1 MSQKSNNNYTNYKI
15 IFKNLSKYNKSKV
28 EFDKFIV
35 KCLMFHK
42 KTHLTSIFT
51 EYLIWDDNQEFLF
64 ELLDKK
70 HSLSDI
76 PLYIK
81 FQDYK
86 NIFPTFRDSWCRHL
100 IKVNLKLKKILLT
113 YLSEKT
119 KPTTDV
125 SKNANKKYS
134 NILPIDLSYNS
145 LDKKDKNKN
154 KNIKG
159 KEYSESEST
168 IDNLNANNDISMS
181 LDLNINKK
189 YDNKLLIQN
198 CGFVTGKNEKNDSE
212 LIKILTYLKP
222 INTIYIQNK
231 NKKMNNK
238 LVYLDYISNKIH
250 KHSKGSPKKVKQKT
264 DNKYNYQEYKYRNTI
279 SNKSKD
285 KKNLDTNKIYKLYS
299 KSNKKD
305 NNSNS
310 NVKANNNNII
320 MLNKYND
327 NFNKTSSTKT
337 NSHNN
342 SYKNKNREMVKNNN
356 SIKNKKIK
364 AQRNKYE
371 ETLNINQFTENQ
383 LINPSSY
390 EFQNSHEE
398 ENINLNI
405 NTDISIRGGSYKP
418 GKTNTNKNIFIEENS
433 NQNVKK
439 IFLYKNKRNQLSNK
453 NDKKVDYLNKINNE
467 KIIKGKNIFENPA
480 DMKKTKLLIIHK
492 SDNKKNKVSN
502 KTSVKKEKSLDNQP
516 FLNLSNKLLNNK
528 ILSKKNKNIIVLKK
542 KVCNTN
548 NINIFH

>member
-1 MSQKSNNNYTNYKI
+1 MSQKLNNPYNNYKI
-15 IFKNLSKYNKSKV
+15 IFQNLSKYNKSKV
-28 EFDKFIV
+28 EFEKFIV

-51 EYLIWDDNQEFLF
+51 EYLIWDDNQEFFF
-64 ELLDKK
+64 ELLSKK
-70 HSLSDI
+70 YSLSNI

-81 FQDYK
+81 LQDYK
-86 NIFPTFRDSWCRHL
+86 NIYPTFRDSWCRNL
-100 IKVNLKLKKILLT
+100 IKANLKLKKILST

-119 KPTTDV
+119 KPTSDV
-125 SKNANKKYS
+125 SKNVNKKYS
-134 NILPIDLSYNS
+134 NILPMDLSNNS
-145 LDKKDKNKN
+145 LDKNDKNKY
-154 KNIKG
+154 KNLKG

-189 YDNKLLIQN
+189 YDNKLLVQN
-198 CGFVTGKNEKNDSE
+198 CGFVKGKNEKNDNE
-212 LIKILTYLKP
+212 LIKILAYLKP

-238 LVYLDYISNKIH
+238 LIYLDYMSNKIY
-250 KHSKGSPKKVKQKT
+250 KHSKGSSKKVKQKV
-264 DNKYNYQEYKYRNTI
+264 DNNKYNYQEYKCRNTI

-285 KKNLDTNKIYKLYS
+285 KRNINTNKIYKFYS
-299 KSNKKD
+299 KSNKKN

-310 NVKANNNNII
+310 KVKANNNNII
-320 MLNKYND
+320 MLNKYSD

-342 SYKNKNREMVKNNN
+342 SYKNRKREMNKKNN
-356 SIKNKKIK
+356 SIKIKKMK

-371 ETLNINQFTENQ
+371 ESLNVNQFTDNQ
-383 LINPSSY
+383 LITPSSY
-390 EFQNSHEE
+390 EFKNSQEE

-405 NTDISIRGGSYKP
+405 NPDISIRGGSYKS
-418 GKTNTNKNIFIEENS
+418 GKTNKNIFIEENS
-433 NQNVKK
+433 GQNVKK
-439 IFLYKNKRNQLSNK
+439 IFLYKSKRNQFSNK
-453 NDKKVDYLNKINNE
+453 NDKKIDYLSKINNV
-467 KIIKGKNIFENPA
+467 KINNSKNIFENQT
-480 DMKKTKLLIIHK
+480 DIKKTKLLIIPK
-492 SDNKKNKVSN
+492 NDNKKNKISN

-528 ILSKKNKNIIVLKK
+528 ILDKKNKNIIVLKK
-542 KVCNTN
+542 KVCNIN

>member
-1 MSQKSNNNYTNYKI
+1 MSQKSNNPYANYKI

-28 EFDKFIV
+28 EFDKYIV

-64 ELLDKK
+64 ELLNKK
-70 HSLSDI
+70 NSLLNI

-86 NIFPTFRDSWCRHL
+86 NIYPTFRDSWCRNL
-100 IKVNLKLKKILLT
+100 IKVNLKLKKILFT

-119 KPTTDV
+119 KPTSDE
-125 SKNANKKYS
+125 SKNGNKKYS

-145 LDKKDKNKN
+145 LDKNDKNKS

-198 CGFVTGKNEKNDSE
+198 CGFVKGKNEKNDSE

-238 LVYLDYISNKIH
+238 LIYLDYISNKIYRH
-250 KHSKGSPKKVKQKT
+250 KKGSSKKDKKKV
-264 DNKYNYQEYKYRNTI
+264 DNKYNYKEYKYRNTI

-285 KKNLDTNKIYKLYS
+285 KKNIDTNKIYKFYS

-305 NNSNS
+305 NNS

-320 MLNKYND
+320 MLNKYSD

-342 SYKNKNREMVKNNN
+342 SYKNRNREMNKNNN
-356 SIKNKKIK
+356 SIKDKKMK
-364 AQRNKYE
+364 AQRNNNE
-371 ETLNINQFTENQ
+371 EILNVNQFTDNQ
-383 LINPSSY
+383 LITPSSY
-390 EFQNSHEE
+390 EFKNSQEE

-405 NTDISIRGGSYKP
+405 NTDISIRGGSYKS
-418 GKTNTNKNIFIEENS
+418 GKTNKNIFIEENS
-433 NQNVKK
+433 GQNVKK
-439 IFLYKNKRNQLSNK
+439 IFLYKNKRNQFSNK
-453 NDKKVDYLNKINNE
+453 NDKKVDYLTKINNV
-467 KIIKGKNIFENPA
+467 KINKGKNNLENA
-480 DMKKTKLLIIHK
+480 SDLKKTKLLIIHK
-492 SDNKKNKVSN
+492 SDNKKNKISN

-516 FLNLSNKLLNNK
+516 FLNLSNRLLNNK
-528 ILSKKNKNIIVLKK
+528 IMNKKNKNIIVLKK
-542 KVCNTN
+542 KVCNIN

>member
-1 MSQKSNNNYTNYKI
+1 MSQKSNNHFTNYKI

-28 EFDKFIV
+28 EFDKYIV

-64 ELLDKK
+64 ELLNKK
-70 HSLSDI
+70 HSLLNI

-86 NIFPTFRDSWCRHL
+86 NIYPTFRDSWCRNL
-100 IKVNLKLKKILLT
+100 IKVNLKLKKILFT

-119 KPTTDV
+119 KPTSDA
-125 SKNANKKYS
+125 SKNGNKKYS

-145 LDKKDKNKN
+145 LDKNDKNKC

-198 CGFVTGKNEKNDSE
+198 CGFVKGKNEKNDSE
-212 LIKILTYLKP
+212 LIKILAYLKP

-238 LVYLDYISNKIH
+238 LIYLDYISNKIYRH
-250 KHSKGSPKKVKQKT
+250 KKGSSKKDKQKV
-264 DNKYNYQEYKYRNTI
+264 DNKYNYKEYKYRNTI

-285 KKNLDTNKIYKLYS
+285 KKNIDTNKIYKFYS

-305 NNSNS
+305 NNS

-320 MLNKYND
+320 MLNKYSD

-342 SYKNKNREMVKNNN
+342 SYKNRNREMNKNNN
-356 SIKNKKIK
+356 SIKDKNMK
-364 AQRNKYE
+364 AQRNNNE
-371 ETLNINQFTENQ
+371 EILNVNQFTDNQ
-383 LINPSSY
+383 LITPSSY
-390 EFQNSHEE
+390 EFKNSQEE

-405 NTDISIRGGSYKP
+405 NTDISIRGGSYKS
-418 GKTNTNKNIFIEENS
+418 GKTNKNIFIEENS
-433 NQNVKK
+433 GQNVKK
-439 IFLYKNKRNQLSNK
+439 IFLYKNKRNQFSNK
-453 NDKKVDYLNKINNE
+453 NDKKVDYLTKINNV
-467 KIIKGKNIFENPA
+467 KINKGKNNLENA
-480 DMKKTKLLIIHK
+480 SDLKKTKLLIIHK
-492 SDNKKNKVSN
+492 SDNKKNKISN

-516 FLNLSNKLLNNK
+516 FLNLSNRLLNNK
-528 ILSKKNKNIIVLKK
+528 IMNKKNKNIIVLKK
-542 KVCNTN
+542 KVCNIN

>member
-1 MSQKSNNNYTNYKI
+1 M
-15 IFKNLSKYNKSKV
+15 
-28 EFDKFIV
+28 
-35 KCLMFHK
+35 
-42 KTHLTSIFT
+42 
-51 EYLIWDDNQEFLF
+51 
-64 ELLDKK
+64 
-70 HSLSDI
+70 
-76 PLYIK
+76 
-81 FQDYK
+81 
-86 NIFPTFRDSWCRHL
+86 
-100 IKVNLKLKKILLT
+100 KKILFT

-119 KPTTDV
+119 KPTSDA

-145 LDKKDKNKN
+145 LDKNDKDKYKN
-154 KNIKG
+154 MKG

-181 LDLNINKK
+181 LDLNINQK

-198 CGFVTGKNEKNDSE
+198 CGFVKGKNEKNDRE
-212 LIKILTYLKP
+212 LIKILAYLKP

-231 NKKMNNK
+231 NKQMNNK
-238 LVYLDYISNKIH
+238 LIYLDYINNKIQR
-250 KHSKGSPKKVKQKT
+250 HSKGSSKKVKQKV
-264 DNKYNYQEYKYRNTI
+264 DNKYNYQEYKNRNTI

-285 KKNLDTNKIYKLYS
+285 KKNIDTNKIYKNYS

-305 NNSNS
+305 SNSNS
-310 NVKANNNNII
+310 NAKANNNNII
-320 MLNKYND
+320 ILNKYND

-342 SYKNKNREMVKNNN
+342 SYKNRNREMIKNNN
-356 SIKNKKIK
+356 SIKSKKINSK
-364 AQRNKYE
+364 RNKFG
-371 ETLNINQFTENQ
+371 ETLNINQFTDNQ
-383 LINPSSY
+383 ILTPSSY
-390 EFQNSHEE
+390 EFKNSQEE

-405 NTDISIRGGSYKP
+405 NTDISIRGGSYKS
-418 GKTNTNKNIFIEENS
+418 GKTNKNIFIEENS
-433 NQNVKK
+433 GENVKK
-439 IFLYKNKRNQLSNK
+439 IFFYKSKRNQFSNK
-453 NDKKVDYLNKINNE
+453 NDKKIDYLNKINNA
-467 KIIKGKNIFENPA
+467 KINKGKNIFENTS

-492 SDNKKNKVSN
+492 SDNKKNKISN

>member
-1 MSQKSNNNYTNYKI
+1 MSQKSNNIFTNYKI

-28 EFDKFIV
+28 EIDKFII

-64 ELLDKK
+64 ELLNKK
-70 HSLSDI
+70 YSLVNI

-86 NIFPTFRDSWCRHL
+86 NIYPTFRDSWCRYL
-100 IKVNLKLKKILLT
+100 LKSNLKMKKILFT

-119 KPTTDV
+119 KPTSDA

-145 LDKKDKNKN
+145 LDKNDKDKYKN
-154 KNIKG
+154 MKG

-181 LDLNINKK
+181 LDLNINQK

-198 CGFVTGKNEKNDSE
+198 CGFVKGKNEKNDRE
-212 LIKILTYLKP
+212 LIKILAYLKP

-231 NKKMNNK
+231 NKQMNNK
-238 LVYLDYISNKIH
+238 LIYLDYINNKIQR
-250 KHSKGSPKKVKQKT
+250 HSKGSSKKVKQKV
-264 DNKYNYQEYKYRNTI
+264 DNKYNYQEYKNRNTI

-285 KKNLDTNKIYKLYS
+285 KKNIDTNKIYKNYS

-305 NNSNS
+305 SNSNS
-310 NVKANNNNII
+310 NAKANNNNII
-320 MLNKYND
+320 ILNKYND

-342 SYKNKNREMVKNNN
+342 SYKNRNREMIKNNN
-356 SIKNKKIK
+356 SIKSKKINSK
-364 AQRNKYE
+364 RNKFG
-371 ETLNINQFTENQ
+371 ETLNINQFTDNQ
-383 LINPSSY
+383 ILTPSSY
-390 EFQNSHEE
+390 EFKNSQEE

-405 NTDISIRGGSYKP
+405 NTDISIRGGSYKS
-418 GKTNTNKNIFIEENS
+418 GKTNKNIFIEENS
-433 NQNVKK
+433 GENVKK
-439 IFLYKNKRNQLSNK
+439 IFFYKSKRNQFSNK
-453 NDKKVDYLNKINNE
+453 NDKKIDYLNKINNA
-467 KIIKGKNIFENPA
+467 KINKGKNIFENTS

-492 SDNKKNKVSN
+492 SHNKKNKISN

-542 KVCNTN
+542 KVCNIN

>member
-42 KTHLTSIFT
+42 KTHLTSKFT

-64 ELLDKK
+64 ELLSKK
-70 HSLSDI
+70 YSLLNIS
-76 PLYIK
+76 LYIK

-86 NIFPTFRDSWCRHL
+86 NIYPTFRDSWCRNL
-100 IKVNLKLKKILLT
+100 IKVNLKLKKIIYT

-119 KPTTDV
+119 KPTSDA
-125 SKNANKKYS
+125 SKNANKKFSY
-134 NILPIDLSYNS
+134 ILPVDLSCNS
-145 LDKKDKNKN
+145 LDKNDKNKY

-198 CGFVTGKNEKNDSE
+198 CGFVKGKNEKNDGE

-222 INTIYIQNK
+222 INTIYIQNQ

-238 LVYLDYISNKIH
+238 LIYLDYINNKINGH
-250 KHSKGSPKKVKQKT
+250 NKGSPKKVKQKA

-285 KKNLDTNKIYKLYS
+285 KKDIDTNKIYKFYS

-305 NNSNS
+305 NNSIS

-320 MLNKYND
+320 ILNKYND

-342 SYKNKNREMVKNNN
+342 SYKNRNKNREMINNNN
-356 SIKNKKIK
+356 SIKSKKMK
-364 AQRNKYE
+364 SQRNKCE
-371 ETLNINQFTENQ
+371 ETLYINQFTDNK
-383 LINPSSY
+383 IITPSSY
-390 EFQNSHEE
+390 EFKNSQEE
-398 ENINLNI
+398 ENINFNI
-405 NTDISIRGGSYKP
+405 NTEISIRGGSYKS
-418 GKTNTNKNIFIEENS
+418 GKTNKKIFIEENS
-433 NQNVKK
+433 GQNIKK
-439 IFLYKNKRNQLSNK
+439 IFLYKSKRNQFSNK
-453 NDKKVDYLNKINNE
+453 SDKKTDYLSKISNAKINNS
-467 KIIKGKNIFENPA
+467 KNIFENA
-480 DMKKTKLLIIHK
+480 SDMKKTKLLIIHK
-492 SDNKKNKVSN
+492 SDNKKNKISN
-502 KTSVKKEKSLDNQP
+502 KTSVKKEKSLENKP
-516 FLNLSNKLLNNK
+516 FLNLSNRLLNNK
-528 ILSKKNKNIIVLKK
+528 FLNKKNKNIIVLKK
-542 KVCNTN
+542 KVCNIN

>member
-42 KTHLTSIFT
+42 KTHLTSKFT
-51 EYLIWDDNQEFLF
+51 EYLIWDDNQEFLL
-64 ELLDKK
+64 ELLSKK
-70 HSLSDI
+70 YSLLNI

-86 NIFPTFRDSWCRHL
+86 NIYPTFRDSWCRNL
-100 IKVNLKLKKILLT
+100 IKANLKLKKILFT

-119 KPTTDV
+119 KPTSDA
-125 SKNANKKYS
+125 SKNANKKFS
-134 NILPIDLSYNS
+134 NILPVDLSYNS
-145 LDKKDKNKN
+145 LDKNKY

-159 KEYSESEST
+159 KEFSESEST

-198 CGFVTGKNEKNDSE
+198 CGFVKGKNEKNDSE
-212 LIKILTYLKP
+212 LIKILAYLKP
-222 INTIYIQNK
+222 INTIYIQNQ

-238 LVYLDYISNKIH
+238 LIYLDYISNKINGH
-250 KHSKGSPKKVKQKT
+250 NKGSSKKVKKKD

-285 KKNLDTNKIYKLYS
+285 KKDIDTNKIYKFYP

-305 NNSNS
+305 KNSNS
-310 NVKANNNNII
+310 NAKSNNNNII
-320 MLNKYND
+320 ILNKYSD

-342 SYKNKNREMVKNNN
+342 SYKNRNREVIKNNN
-356 SIKNKKIK
+356 SIKTKKMEPKI
-364 AQRNKYE
+364 NKYE
-371 ETLNINQFTENQ
+371 ETLNMNQFTDNQ
-383 LINPSSY
+383 LITPSSY
-390 EFQNSHEE
+390 EFKNSQEE
-398 ENINLNI
+398 ENINFNI
-405 NTDISIRGGSYKP
+405 NTETSIRGGSYKS
-418 GKTNTNKNIFIEENS
+418 GKTNKNIFIEENS
-433 NQNVKK
+433 GQNVKK
-439 IFLYKNKRNQLSNK
+439 IFLYKSKRNQFSNR
-453 NDKKVDYLNKINNE
+453 NDKKSDYLNKIGNAKNNNS
-467 KIIKGKNIFENPA
+467 KNIFEKA
-480 DMKKTKLLIIHK
+480 SDMKKTKLLIIHK
-492 SDNKKNKVSN
+492 TDNKKNKISN
-502 KTSVKKEKSLDNQP
+502 KTSVKKEKSLDNKP
-516 FLNLSNKLLNNK
+516 FLNLSNRLLNNK
-528 ILSKKNKNIIVLKK
+528 FLNKKNKNIIVLKK
-542 KVCNTN
+542 KVCNIN